1 MGWFGGNE
9 KVAIGIGARRVRLLV
24 GRGNGHVKVL
34 FAGSRALPE
43 GSIRVGLR
51 GPGLLERDAVLGA
64 LRELVLEARGAGTL
78 RRSPETTALLLAD
91 GVFKLATAPLEGKAP
106 AASDGARMA
115 RWMLRELVPV
125 EADEIRADWAVI
137 EAAGDEASSSPVAST
152 MVSVGGVEALLA
164 EYEALVRELGW
175 TVGRLVPWS
184 FAAAAARDADDDSAP
199 RALVLCDADGA
210 AGAVFH
216 SDGVPRM
223 HRAWRKSIAG
233 SALAEELPGLR
244 RYLNDHLETTIGGV
258 WLCGDDEWTRAAAD
272 ACALLEIPAHVLTP
286 EAALQAAIEG

>member
-1 MGWFGGNE
+1 MSWFGGNE

-43 GSIRVGLR
+43 GAIRVGLR
-51 GPGLLERDAVLGA
+51 APGLLERDAVLGA

-78 RRSPETTALLLAD
+78 KRAPETTALLLAD

-106 AASDGARMA
+106 ASADGARMA

-137 EAAGDEASSSPVAST
+137 ESTSDETAVST
-152 MVSVGGVEALLA
+152 MVSVGGVEALLS

-184 FAAAAARDADDDSAP
+184 FAAAAARDAGDGDGAAP

-210 AGAVFH
+210 AGAVFE
-216 SDGVPRM
+216 SGGVPRM

-233 SALAEELPGLR
+233 TALAEELPGLR
-244 RYLNDHLETTIGGV
+244 RYLNDHLETTISGV
-258 WLCGDDEWTRAAAD
+258 WLCGDDDWTRAAAD

>member
-1 MGWFGGNE
+1 MSWFGGNE

-34 FAGSRALPE
+34 FAGSRELPE
-43 GSIRVGLR
+43 GAIRVGLR
-51 GPGLLERDAVLGA
+51 GPGLLERDAVLEA
-64 LRELVLEARGAGTL
+64 LRELVHEARGAGTL
-78 RRSPETTALLLAD
+78 KRAPETTALLLAD

-106 AASDGARMA
+106 AATDGARMA

-125 EADEIRADWAVI
+125 EPEEIRADWAVL
-137 EAAGDEASSSPVAST
+137 EPTSEETAVST
-152 MVSVGGVEALLA
+152 MVSVGGVEALLG
-164 EYEALVRELGW
+164 EYEALIRELGW

-184 FAAAAARDADDDSAP
+184 FAAAAARDAQEDEAAP

-210 AGAVFH
+210 AGAVFQ

-223 HRAWRKSIAG
+223 HRAWRKPVAG

-244 RYLNDHLETTIGGV
+244 RYLNDHLETTIGDV

-272 ACALLEIPAHVLTP
+272 ACALLEIPARVMTP